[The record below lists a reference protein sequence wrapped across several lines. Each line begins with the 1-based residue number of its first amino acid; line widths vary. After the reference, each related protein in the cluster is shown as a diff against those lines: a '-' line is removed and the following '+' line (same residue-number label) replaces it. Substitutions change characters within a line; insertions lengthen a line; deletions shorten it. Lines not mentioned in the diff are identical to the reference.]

1 MGGLGQDESLQ
12 KEQQTQGTWDGNE
25 LVESEEVAQQ
35 EACDRSGV
43 RWSEMAVCPKLGR
56 LRRALEAMGW
66 VRLIL
71 PCPLSVSTLLWGS
84 PLGDPLISCGFYQPS
99 GSLQGYL

>member
-1 MGGLGQDESLQ
+1 MGGLGQDQSLQ
-12 KEQQTQGTWDGNE
+12 KEQQAQGTWDGNE
-25 LVESEEVAQQ
+25 PVGSEEVEQE
-35 EACDRSGV
+35 EACDRSRV
-43 RWSEMAVCPKLGR
+43 RWRYCPKLGR
-56 LRRALEAMGW
+56 LCRALEAMGW

-84 PLGDPLISCGFYQPS
+84 PLGDHLILCDFYQWS